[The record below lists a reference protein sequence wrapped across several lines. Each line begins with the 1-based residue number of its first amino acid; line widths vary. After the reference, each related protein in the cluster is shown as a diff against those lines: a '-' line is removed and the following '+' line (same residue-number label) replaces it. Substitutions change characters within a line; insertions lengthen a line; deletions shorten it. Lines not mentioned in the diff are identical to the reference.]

1 MNRHAPLAAERALR
15 AAPPHALPAALTEVL
30 RTHCAARSVEILLA
44 DYGLAVLQPVS
55 APEPAEAAVPV
66 AGTPEGRCFGAQ
78 EPFAEPAGEDGVRL
92 HLPVSVRGD
101 RIGVLSVGLPGEP
114 APEEVRDL
122 AEIAEVLGHHLL
134 VADRDTDRYLRA
146 RRRERLTLAAEVQWE
161 LLPGRACARPEYAL
175 GAQLEPA
182 YDIHGDNFDWSASA
196 RDLTLTVTN
205 GMGEGIEAALLTS
218 LTVNALRNA
227 RRAGVPLADQAALA
241 DQAVYARYRGERYVS
256 VLLMRFDLAT
266 GAAEVVE
273 AGSPRVYRLRGS
285 AVETIGF
292 EAQFPLG
299 MFEDTPYVPQPF
311 EVRSGDRLLVVSD
324 GVYATASP
332 GGETYGERA
341 LARAALATRLLPAA
355 DVPGAIL
362 GELPGHRVLPEAE
375 DDALI
380 VCLDWR

>member
-1 MNRHAPLAAERALR
+1 
-15 AAPPHALPAALTEVL
+15 
-30 RTHCAARSVEILLA
+30 
-44 DYGLAVLQPVS
+44 
-55 APEPAEAAVPV
+55 
-66 AGTPEGRCFGAQ
+66 
-78 EPFAEPAGEDGVRL
+78 
-92 HLPVSVRGD
+92 
-101 RIGVLSVGLPGEP
+101 
-114 APEEVRDL
+114 
-122 AEIAEVLGHHLL
+122 
-134 VADRDTDRYLRA
+134 
-146 RRRERLTLAAEVQWE
+146 
-161 LLPGRACARPEYAL
+161 
-175 GAQLEPA
+175 
-182 YDIHGDNFDWSASA
+182 
-196 RDLTLTVTN
+196 
-205 GMGEGIEAALLTS
+205 MGEGIEAALLTS

-241 DQAVYARYRGERYVS
+241 DQAVYARHRGERYVS

-355 DVPGAIL
+355 DVPRAIL

>member
-15 AAPPHALPAALTEVL
+15 AAPPHALPDALADVL
-30 RTHCAARSVEILLA
+30 RTQCATRSVEILLA

-55 APEPAEAAVPV
+55 APEPTETAVPLT
-66 AGTPEGRCFGAQ
+66 GTPEGRAFGAQ
-78 EPFAEPAGEDGVRL
+78 EPFAESAGDEGVRL

-101 RIGVLSVGLPGEP
+101 RIGVLSVTLPGEP

-122 AEIAEVLGHHLL
+122 AEIAEMLGHHLL

-146 RRRERLTLAAEVQWE
+146 RRRDRLTLAAEVQWE

-205 GMGEGIEAALLTS
+205 GMGQGIEAALLTS

-227 RRAGVPLADQAALA
+227 RRAGVPLADQAMLA
-241 DQAVYARYRGERYVS
+241 DQAVYARYRGEQYVS

-285 AVETIGF
+285 TVDRIDF
-292 EAQFPLG
+292 EAQSPLG

-311 EVRSGDRLLVVSD
+311 DVRSGDRLLIVSD

-341 LARAALATRLLPAA
+341 LTRAVLATRLLPPA
-355 DVPGAIL
+355 DVPRAIL
-362 GELPGHRVLPEAE
+362 GELPGHRVLPGAE
-375 DDALI
+375 DDALV